1 MIHHF
6 ALCWLRRKLRGAAM
20 FTLRSPAGRRSRT
33 SRLLAGLLLA
43 PSLAVGAALAAPQS
57 TALESVVV
65 LVDHAKVVRLPE
77 RAQTVIVGNPAIAD
91 VAVQRNGVM
100 VVTGKSFGVTNLIAL
115 DAAGSLLAESL
126 VRVSAASD
134 SVLTVQRGMD
144 RESYSCT
151 PECQPSIQLGDAQKY
166 FGDVGTQAS
175 NRNALATGSGTASK

>member
-1 MIHHF
+1 
-6 ALCWLRRKLRGAAM
+6 M
-20 FTLRSPAGRRSRT
+20 FTLRSLAGHRSRM
-33 SRLLAGLLLA
+33 SRTLAGLMLVPLFA
-43 PSLAVGAALAAPQS
+43 AGIAVAAPQS
-57 TALESVVV
+57 GALESVVV
-65 LVDHAKVVRLPE
+65 LVDHAKVVRLPD

-115 DAAGSLLAESL
+115 DASGALLAESL

-151 PECQPSIQLGDAQKY
+151 PDCQPSVQLGDAQKY
-166 FGDVGTQAS
+166 FGEAGAQAS
-175 NRNALATGSGTASK
+175 TRNALATGGVGQK